1 MSAARVLERIG
12 KSVDGWFYAP
22 MPRERLALLRILLGG
37 YSWLYLVTRAGHLNR
52 VTDYAANAFAPVGVV
67 NVLSQP
73 LSPFWVH
80 ATYGAAVLTGA
91 AFVLGLWHRVLAPL
105 FALLL
110 LWVTSYRHSWGMIFH
125 TDNLMV
131 LHVLLL
137 ALAPAADA
145 YAWRPAFLAGVQ
157 GRPHDDTQAAAGCY
171 GWAVRAISLVTL
183 VTYVFAGIAKL
194 ENTGLQ
200 WALGDA
206 LREQIAYDAVRKI
219 ELGSI
224 HSPIA
229 GWMVRTAWLFPLLG
243 AFTMLVE
250 LGAPLALIGTRW
262 AMGWSIAAWLFH
274 VGVLASMA
282 IVFPYPLS
290 GCAFLSLFPLERWR
304 EALWLRLRDR
314 WPHFARAPATPQGQA

>member
-1 MSAARVLERIG
+1 MLARLGRAI
-12 KSVDGWFYAP
+12 DGWFYAP
-22 MPRERLALLRILLGG
+22 MPRERLALLRILLGA
-37 YSWLYLVTRAGHLNR
+37 YAWIYLVSRAGHLNR
-52 VTDYAANAFAPVGVV
+52 VTDYAADAFEPVGVV
-67 NVLSQP
+67 ALLSEP

-80 ATYGAAVLTGA
+80 ATYVAAVLMGA
-91 AFVLGLWHRVLAPL
+91 AFVAGLCHRIVAPI

-131 LHVLLL
+131 LHVLVL

-145 YAWRPAFLAGVQ
+145 YAWRPAALGGLERAPRDTAAVAG
-157 GRPHDDTQAAAGCY
+157 RY
-171 GWAVRAISLVTL
+171 GWAVRTISLVTL

-194 ENTGLQ
+194 ENTGLE

-229 GWMVRTAWLFPLLG
+229 GWMVRTAWLFPVLG
-243 AFTMLVE
+243 AFTMVVE

-262 AMGWSIAAWLFH
+262 AVGWSIAAWLFH

-290 GCAFLSLFPLERWR
+290 GCAFLSLFPLERWWA
-304 EALWLRLRDR
+304 ALWLRLSER
-314 WPHFARAPATPQGQA
+314 WPRFARAPATGEGQT

>member
-1 MSAARVLERIG
+1 VSAQPLARALQRI
-12 KSVDGWFYAP
+12 DGWFYAP
-22 MPRERLALLRILLGG
+22 VPRERLALLRILIGA
-37 YSWLYLVTRAGHLNR
+37 YTWIYLVSRAAHLNR
-52 VTDYAANAFAPVGVV
+52 VTDYAASAFAPVGIVS
-67 NVLSQP
+67 VLSEP

-80 ATYGAAVLTGA
+80 ATYVAAVLTGA
-91 AFVLGLWHRVLAPL
+91 AFVAGLWHRVLAPV

-131 LHVLLL
+131 LHVLVL

-145 YAWRPAFLAGVQ
+145 HAWRPAFLGKLASAPLDTPAVAG
-157 GRPHDDTQAAAGCY
+157 RY
-171 GWAVRAISLVTL
+171 GWALRTISLVTL
-183 VTYVFAGIAKL
+183 VTYVLAGIAKL
-194 ENTGLQ
+194 ENTGLH

-224 HSPIA
+224 YSPFA
-229 GWMVRTAWLFPLLG
+229 GWMVRTAWLFPILG
-243 AFTMLVE
+243 AFTMVVE

-262 AMGWSIAAWLFH
+262 AAGWSIAAWSFH

-282 IVFPYPLS
+282 IVFAYPLS

-304 EALWLRLRDR
+304 EALWLRVGER
-314 WPHFARAPATPQGQA
+314 WPRLGRAPAARADQA

>member
-1 MSAARVLERIG
+1 MSGAVLRVARA
-12 KSVDGWFYAP
+12 VDAWFYAP
-22 MPRERLALLRILLGG
+22 MPAERLALLRVLLGA
-37 YSWLYLVTRAGHLNR
+37 YTWIYLVTRTRHLNR
-52 VTDYAANAFAPVGVV
+52 VTDYAANAFQPVGIVS
-67 NVLSQP
+67 VLSEP

-80 ATYGAAVLTGA
+80 ATYVAAVLTGA
-91 AFVLGLWHRVLAPL
+91 AFVAGLWHRTLAPL

-131 LHVLLL
+131 LHVLVL

-145 YAWRPAFLAGVQ
+145 HAWRPAFLGGATRGP
-157 GRPHDDTQAAAGCY
+157 RPTPSVAGCY
-171 GWAVRAISLVTL
+171 GWAVRTVSLLTL
-183 VTYVFAGIAKL
+183 LSYVFAGIAKL

-219 ELGSI
+219 ELGSV

-229 GWMVRTAWLFPLLG
+229 GWMVRTAWLFPMLG

-262 AMGWSIAAWLFH
+262 AVGWSVAAWLFH

-304 EALWLRLRDR
+304 AALWLRLRER
-314 WPHFARAPATPQGQA
+314 WPRFGRAAAAREGQA